1 MRELSAGAVRLQLVP
16 SLRSP
21 RATSVLLLGTTLFLT
36 GFGVL
41 MVLSSSSIESHHD
54 SDSFFTRF
62 GSQLAFAVIGVA
74 VMLLVAGLP
83 LRTWRRA
90 SFVVLAVSCLLQLVA
105 ILTPLG
111 VKIGDNTNW
120 LRIGPFTGQPSEGI
134 KVGLVLWLA
143 FALGS
148 REHLLQDWRN
158 LARLVLPVAGGAIV
172 VVLLGGDLGTT
183 VIMSAFTLGA
193 LFFAGARLRHLT
205 VVVVIGAIAAVA
217 VALSSASRRGR
228 ISAFFGGTS
237 AVNPDVNW
245 QLDNAHYALATGG
258 LWGAGLGNSRSK
270 WFWLPSAD
278 TDFIFA
284 VIGEELGL
292 IGGLLVLGLYSLL
305 TWLLLR
311 VLVTT
316 ADPTARILTGTIL
329 VWLIGQAF
337 VNIGVVLGLIPVLG
351 VPLPFISAGGTALI
365 ASLVAVGLALAA
377 ARHSAPPPGASP

>member
-1 MRELSAGAVRLQLVP
+1 VRELSAGAVRLQLVP

-21 RATSVLLLGTTLFLT
+21 RSTSVLLLGTTLFLT

-62 GSQLAFAVIGVA
+62 SSQLAFAVIGVA
-74 VMLLVAGLP
+74 VMLLVARFP

-90 SFVVLAVSCLLQLVA
+90 SFVVLAVSCVLQLVA

-148 REHLLQDWRN
+148 RKQLLHDWRN
-158 LARLVLPVAGGAIV
+158 LTRLVLPVAGSAIL

-193 LFFAGARLRHLT
+193 LFFAGARLRHLA
-205 VVVVIGAIAAVA
+205 VVVVVGAIAAVT
-217 VALSSASRRGR
+217 VALSSESRRGR

-258 LWGAGLGNSRSK
+258 LWGVGLGHSRSK

-292 IGGLLVLGLYSLL
+292 IGGLLVLGLYSFL

-311 VLVTT
+311 ILVTA
-316 ADPTARILTGTIL
+316 ADPTARIVTGTVL

-365 ASLVAVGLALAA
+365 ASLLAVGLTLAA
-377 ARHSAPPPGASP
+377 ARHSAPAPEGSP

>member
-1 MRELSAGAVRLQLVP
+1 MRELSAGAIRLQLAP
-16 SLRSP
+16 ALRSP
-21 RATSVLLLGTTLFLT
+21 RATSVLLLATTLFLT
-36 GFGVL
+36 AFGVL
-41 MVLSSSSIESHHD
+41 MVLSSSSIESHLD
-54 SDSFFTRF
+54 SDSFFARF
-62 GSQLAFAVIGVA
+62 GSQLTFAVIGVA
-74 VMLLVAGLP
+74 VMLLVAQLP
-83 LRTWRRA
+83 LRFWRRA
-90 SFVVLAVSCLLQLVA
+90 SFVLLAVCCLLQLVA
-105 ILTPLG
+105 VLTPLG

-134 KVGLVLWLA
+134 KIGLVLWLG

-148 REHLLQDWRN
+148 RERLLQDWQN
-158 LARLVLPVAGGAIV
+158 LVKLVLPVAGGAIL

-193 LFFAGARLRHLT
+193 LFFAGARLRHLAVI
-205 VVVVIGAIAAVA
+205 VVVGAIAAVA
-217 VALSSASRRGR
+217 VALSSATRRCR

-258 LWGAGLGNSRSK
+258 LWGVGLGNSRSK
-270 WFWLPSAD
+270 WSWLPSAD

-292 IGGLLVLGLYSLL
+292 VGGLLVLGLFGLL

-311 VLVTT
+311 VLVTAT
-316 ADPTARILTGTIL
+316 DPTARIVTGTIL

-365 ASLVAVGLALAA
+365 ASLIAVGLVLAA
-377 ARHSAPPPGASP
+377 ARDSAPRVNASP